1 MDVDDVRTYGDMTVF
16 ATLLNEAQFSNYGYG
31 AGFVDD
37 RAPCT
42 VALCMISVSFL
53 DSTSRNEIFYS
64 ERLAGHQKLFPS
76 FWRLHNEIVTF
87 SFLSKLQQALIC
99 RQRFRTRSAKPG
111 IVETFV
117 QSWNQARGLSKHSGW
132 VSLDRTTDT
141 NLSTK
146 AS

>member
-31 AGFVDD
+31 TGFVDD

-53 DSTSRNEIFYS
+53 DSASRNEIFYS

-99 RQRFRTRSAKPG
+99 RQRFRTRSAMPPDS
-111 IVETFV
+111 EEP
-117 QSWNQARGLSKHSGW
+117 R
-132 VSLDRTTDT
+132 
-141 NLSTK
+141 